1 MKNGRPD
8 PRGFTLIEV
17 MTAVAILGI
26 LAAMSVGIPGSVRHG
41 RFRNLETDV
50 QNVLAEARNT
60 SIGQSQEV
68 MVLFTTSSAVAFV
81 DVNGNQAY
89 DAGTDTLIKQTDA
102 YPPNATASLT
112 GNMVFFSSRGF
123 SLNAAGSA
131 ALAARTVVFTDT
143 GTSETASLQ
152 IAGGGAMRMQ

>member
-89 DAGTDTLIKQTDA
+89 DAGDTLIKQTDA

-123 SLNAAGSA
+123 SLDAAGSA
-131 ALAARTVVFTDT
+131 ALAARTVVFSDT
-143 GTSETASLQ
+143 GTGESGSLQ